1 MCLNV
6 SKSRLMV
13 FKNRK
18 IDTVS
23 MPWNVEIN
31 GEKVVSVSEFN
42 FLGIL
47 LDEFL
52 SWTPHTK
59 KVCSKISRT
68 LGVIKRVRRILPFS
82 ALKCLYNALIVPHL
96 NFGITL

>member
-1 MCLNV
+1 
-6 SKSRLMV
+6 MV

-23 MPWNVEIN
+23 LPLSIELN
-31 GEKVVSVSEFN
+31 GEKVECVSEFN

-59 KVCSKISRT
+59 KVKY
-68 LGVIKRVRRILPFS
+68 L
-82 ALKCLYNALIVPHL
+82 VP
-96 NFGITL
+96 